1 MNRCS
6 KCNNELVAD
15 ARFCNICGT
24 PAPKAPT
31 TPTGGLKRTIHPD
44 IRRVRPLREGQI
56 PKTTIEFTSV
66 KAGQAAEKQKAGSPG
81 GAPKTAAP
89 TKEIAD
95 AVTSALPD
103 STASAPAKTLLPT
116 PANDAPVKTTPPS
129 TVEETPAKTSP
140 LPAPD
145 SAPAKTSPLP
155 APTPGAGRVPGIIRP
170 IVTTASLRQNAPPAP
185 GQAPLSPSSPPPAP
199 NPVSPPPAVPNTP
212 ALPRAQTPP
221 ADNIKFPRPVY
232 TPVPNSLAQDN
243 QRLAERPK
251 QGPVVPRPSMP
262 TPPNGKN
269 NAGWQQAQ
277 RATPNAGVPLTPLS
291 SLHDMPTNYLE
302 LHNGNGANGA
312 ADREDYPLFSPESFA
327 YTSKAAEHWRN
338 SWRDLQNAEAGPADD
353 VSKGQASV
361 PAPLAARQNSF
372 IRMRAIKQKQDASEK
387 NFGFWVT
394 LFLMICLIGGLGAY
408 IVYSYLPGLS
418 LGAAHITQ
426 PNGAQQPSLTVAG
439 TSSQTFTSGQSL
451 RAHGEHFGANDS
463 IHFLLDSTTP
473 ILTSGGRELS
483 VQADNQG
490 AFDVTIAV
498 GKSWAPGTHIIQ
510 ALDTQTNQS
519 AYLDIE
525 VNPGGTPVS
534 NGNSTDLTFTLNG
547 QTIKQLSFTA
557 QIGQLAPPTQRITF
571 TNTSGAVMQW
581 TAVASTDHNLSWLT
595 IVDGD
600 FAGQLDIQQPHS
612 MGISVNPAGLPVTPT
627 GKPAYRGQIIFTI
640 NGNRQLTLPVQL
652 TIIDATPEMV
662 FSPNPLVATAK
673 SDGTCGSDVTL
684 TFINLGTVV
693 INWSANPDLQNNIQF
708 INGANVVTERGL
720 LQPSGMDGDTQVVT
734 LRCSGVKAGDKYHV
748 AVYANST
755 QFSEIVLIE

>member
-1 MNRCS
+1 M
-6 KCNNELVAD
+6 
-15 ARFCNICGT
+15 
-24 PAPKAPT
+24 
-31 TPTGGLKRTIHPD
+31 
-44 IRRVRPLREGQI
+44 
-56 PKTTIEFTSV
+56 
-66 KAGQAAEKQKAGSPG
+66 
-81 GAPKTAAP
+81 
-89 TKEIAD
+89 
-95 AVTSALPD
+95 
-103 STASAPAKTLLPT
+103 
-116 PANDAPVKTTPPS
+116 PPS
-129 TVEETPAKTSP
+129 
-140 LPAPD
+140 
-145 SAPAKTSPLP
+145 
-155 APTPGAGRVPGIIRP
+155 
-170 IVTTASLRQNAPPAP
+170 
-185 GQAPLSPSSPPPAP
+185 
-199 NPVSPPPAVPNTP
+199 
-212 ALPRAQTPP
+212 
-221 ADNIKFPRPVY
+221 DNIKFPRPVY
-232 TPVPNSLAQDN
+232 TPVPTSLAQDN
-243 QRLAERPK
+243 QRLTERPK
-251 QGPVVPRPSMP
+251 QEPVVPRPSMP

-269 NAGWQQAQ
+269 NAGWQQVQ
-277 RATPNAGVPLTPLS
+277 QATPNAGVPLTPLS

-302 LHNGNGANGA
+302 LRNGNGANSA
-312 ADREDYPLFSPESFA
+312 ANREDYPLFSPESFA

-408 IVYSYLPGLS
+408 IVYSYLPGFS
-418 LGAAHITQ
+418 LGAARITQ
-426 PNGAQQPSLTVAG
+426 PAGAQQPSLTVAG
-439 TSSQTFTSGQSL
+439 TSSQIFTAGQSL
-451 RAHGEHFGANDS
+451 QAHGEHFGANDS

-473 ILTSGGRELS
+473 ILTSGGSELS

-498 GKSWAPGTHIIQ
+498 GKSWTTGTHIIQ

-534 NGNSTDLTFTLNG
+534 NGKSTDLTFTLNG
-547 QTIKQLSFTA
+547 QAIKQLSFTA

-581 TAVASTDHNLSWLT
+581 TAAASTDHNLGWLT

-627 GKPAYRGQIIFTI
+627 GKPAYRGQIVFTI
-640 NGNRQLTLPVQL
+640 NGNKQLTLPVQL

-708 INGANVVTERGL
+708 INSASVVTERGL